1 MSEELTVMQFHYE
14 EAVKAVNTKE
24 ASELLKFINNMRT
37 YHDVAKYKY
46 HD

>member
-14 EAVKAVNTKE
+14 EAVRAGDTKE
-24 ASELLKFINNMRT
+24 ASELLKIINNMSAH
-37 YHDVAKYKY
+37 HDVAKYKY